1 MKREFICGI
10 CILAAGTMLGAPL
23 SARAAE
29 VIQESVSESEELLT
43 AGVSEIFT
51 DSLTEDEYKNIARA
65 AEGARWGYTDLG
77 ICNVEENNLNIR
89 KEPDE
94 SASLVGK
101 LPKNAACEIISSD
114 QGWAY
119 IKSGKVEGYVKE
131 EYLLSG
137 FGAEQKGK

>member
-51 DSLTEDEYKNIARA
+51 DSLT
-65 AEGARWGYTDLG
+65 
-77 ICNVEENNLNIR
+77 
-89 KEPDE
+89 
-94 SASLVGK
+94 
-101 LPKNAACEIISSD
+101 
-114 QGWAY
+114 
-119 IKSGKVEGYVKE
+119 
-131 EYLLSG
+131 
-137 FGAEQKGK
+137 